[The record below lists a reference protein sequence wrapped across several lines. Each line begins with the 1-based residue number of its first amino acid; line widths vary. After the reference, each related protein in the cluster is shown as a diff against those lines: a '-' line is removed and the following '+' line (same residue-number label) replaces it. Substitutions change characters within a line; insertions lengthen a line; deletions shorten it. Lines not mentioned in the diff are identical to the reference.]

1 MASPCPRCGIE
12 LFDRKLPRKSVGHS
26 PGQARRTSCCPSC
39 QVPLQNDPRARGLAA
54 VASAIGLFAI
64 YGLDGL
70 NTLLGD
76 GWGAIVRTG
85 VLASAS
91 LVLVYSIMAFPYV

>member
-1 MASPCPRCGIE
+1 M
-12 LFDRKLPRKSVGHS
+12 
-26 PGQARRTSCCPSC
+26 
-39 QVPLQNDPRARGLAA
+39 
-54 VASAIGLFAI
+54 ASAIGLFAI